1 MPITPLPT
9 PPTRTD
15 PTTFASRGDAFLG
28 ALPVFVT
35 EVNDLTTT
43 VNALEVAAGVSA
55 AQSEASKDLS
65 IAAANAASA
74 AAGAAKWVSGTTYA
88 DGAVTWSPLDYQTY
102 RRKGAGGGTT
112 DPSLDPTNWARVTTY
127 SPGSAIFMNQTF
139 GGF

>member
-9 PPTRTD
+9 PPTRSD
-15 PTTFASRGDAFLG
+15 PTTFAARGDAFLG

-35 EVNDLTTT
+35 EANTLTDT

-55 AQSEASKDLS
+55 AQSEASKDIS
-65 IAAANAASA
+65 VAAANAATAIS
-74 AAGAAKWVSGTTYA
+74 GATKWVSGTTYA
-88 DGAVTWSPLDYQTY
+88 DGAVTWSPADHQNY

-112 DPSLDPTNWARVTTY
+112 DPSLDAANWARVETY
-127 SPGSAIFMNQTF
+127 SPGSAIYMSQTF